1 LLHYVSRTQELVLL
15 DDAQRPHSFATD
27 PYLLLR
33 KSRSVVCIPLVKQAE
48 LVGLLYLEN
57 HLTPHVFSNARI
69 AVLTLLASQVATSLQ
84 NASLEEENATLA
96 EKESLLKEVHH
107 RVKNNLQLISSLLN
121 LQSSRI
127 KDPAVAELFADSRN
141 RVRSMALVH
150 ENLYRAGNFAKIPM
164 ANHIQALCAELTR
177 AYLSPGRTIELV
189 IEVGDLHLDM
199 NRAVACGLIVNE
211 LVSNALKHAF
221 SADNPGRIQVSVEA
235 LGEGRHT
242 LRVQDDGRGLP
253 EGFDLGRAES
263 LGLQLV
269 GDLTRQLRGTVS
281 VSRERGTTFSI
292 TFDEAVTPRR
302 AH

>member
-1 LLHYVSRTQELVLL
+1 M
-15 DDAQRPHSFATD
+15 
-27 PYLLLR
+27 
-33 KSRSVVCIPLVKQAE
+33 
-48 LVGLLYLEN
+48 
-57 HLTPHVFSNARI
+57 
-69 AVLTLLASQVATSLQ
+69 ATSLE
-84 NASLEEENATLA
+84 NASLEEKNATLA

-164 ANHIQALCAELTR
+164 ANHVRALCAELTR
-177 AYLSPGRTIELV
+177 AYLSPGRQVELV
-189 IEVGDLHLDM
+189 IQIGDLHLDM

-221 SADNPGRIQVSVEA
+221 PADKPGRISITVQP
-235 LGEGRHT
+235 LGAGRHV
-242 LRVQDDGRGLP
+242 LHVSDDGVGLP
-253 EGFDLGRAES
+253 AGLDFGRADS

-269 GDLTRQLRGTVS
+269 GDLTRQLRGTIS
-281 VSRERGTTFSI
+281 VARDHGTAFSI
-292 TFDEAVTPRR
+292 TFDETTAPRR
-302 AH
+302 SAN